1 MAIGILALQGA
12 FQEHADTLKKLSVE
26 YKFIRN
32 ISDLDTKL
40 DGIILPGGESTVQRK
55 LAKELGLLE
64 PLKQL
69 IKKGIPTLGTC
80 AGLILLSQKI
90 AGNEDIALA
99 TLPVIV
105 CRNAYGRQLG
115 SFSASGNIGGISDFP
130 MRFIRAPYIEKILS
144 DDIEVLNVTDN
155 KITAVK
161 CKNQIGISFHPELT
175 NDLRLHQMFLK
186 L

>member
-12 FQEHADTLKKLSVE
+12 FQEHADILKKLSVE

-80 AGLILLSQKI
+80 AGLILLSQEI
-90 AGNEDIALA
+90 TGDEDVAFG
-99 TLPVIV
+99 TLPVTV
-105 CRNAYGRQLG
+105 YRNAYGRQLG
-115 SFSASGNIGGISDFP
+115 SFSAVGNIGSISDFP
-130 MRFIRAPYIEKILS
+130 MRFIRAPYIKRTSYHNTIR
-144 DDIEVLNVTDN
+144 TN
-155 KITAVK
+155 KI
-161 CKNQIGISFHPELT
+161 C
-175 NDLRLHQMFLK
+175 DLQTILL
-186 L
+186 